1 MTMRLGAFVLL
12 AALAAFS
19 LTPPA
24 HADGGWLDRPLVNWN
39 RPGMAIPKAPP
50 PDPFADP
57 RCGQFARPVETTED
71 IAVASAG
78 WTLFNTYQ
86 GGWGVKVLS
95 GLSGY
100 DGMCRPFAY
109 QTFVFVDG
117 VFAGTVSPDVMSSRT
132 DGAAVMTSLQ
142 PDGEMIT
149 AEFVRYTDN
158 DPLCCPSRRS
168 SVTYRI
174 DGGGGRPV
182 LTPVTVTTSSTQE

>member
-1 MTMRLGAFVLL
+1 MVVRLGAFVLV
-12 AALAAFS
+12 AALAA
-19 LTPPA
+19 LLITPPV

-39 RPGMAIPKAPP
+39 RPGVAVPNAPP
-50 PDPFADP
+50 PDPFVDP
-57 RCGQFARPVETTED
+57 RCGRFARPVETAED
-71 IAVASAG
+71 ASVAAAG
-78 WTLFNTYQ
+78 WTLFATYQ

-117 VFAGTVSPDVMSSRT
+117 VFAGTISPDVMSSRT
-132 DGAAVMTSLQ
+132 DGAAVTTTLQ

-149 AEFVRYTDN
+149 VEFVRYTDS

-174 DGGGGRPV
+174 ERGGSNPV
-182 LTPVTVTTSSTQE
+182 LIPTDVTTSATQE